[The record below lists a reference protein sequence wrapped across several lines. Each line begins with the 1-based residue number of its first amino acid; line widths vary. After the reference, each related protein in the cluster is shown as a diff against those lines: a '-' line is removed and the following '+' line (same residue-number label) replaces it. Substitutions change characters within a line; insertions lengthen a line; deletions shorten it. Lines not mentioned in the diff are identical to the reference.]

1 MPGQASPRSC
11 RRPTTVSRRELL
23 RNRGLLGLMT
33 RDVVSMTGSQMTWL
47 ALPWFVLTTTGSP
60 ARMAIVLAVESASL
74 AVFGFLSGNVAAR
87 LGLRRTMLIADAVRA
102 PLLVLV
108 PLLHALD
115 ALSFPLLLVLVVAI
129 TAVAVPSFAS
139 KTAMIPELVGEDER
153 VVAEANALVQASN
166 RITLIAGPPLAGV
179 LIAVIG
185 ATNVLLVDAA
195 TFVVAFALV
204 ALLVPTV
211 GHIEQDDESRS
222 LMAGLRFL
230 ARDRLLR
237 PWTIAVVI
245 GDVGWLVLFAAMPV
259 LVLTRFG
266 EQPELLGWIW
276 GGWGLGAVLGSVV
289 AFRIVGGIDRLLFA
303 SVGEVAMIAPLW
315 LLLADVPPAAIVGAM
330 AVSGLANGLVNA
342 PVHTIVLLRTPRALR
357 AKVWSVII
365 VLTSVLGPLALG
377 VAGPVLEAAG
387 FRPVLLAVLIVQS
400 AACVAFAAA
409 GLRERARLGGAP
421 SGLGADQHA

>member
-1 MPGQASPRSC
+1 MR
-11 RRPTTVSRRELL
+11 RRELL
-23 RNRGLLGLMT
+23 RNRGLLGLLA

-102 PLLVLV
+102 PLLALV

-115 ALSFPLLLVLVVAI
+115 ALSFPLLLALVVAI

-204 ALLVPTV
+204 ALLVPAV
-211 GHIEQDDESRS
+211 GRIEQDEESRS
-222 LMAGLRFL
+222 LAAGLRFL

-303 SVGEVAMIAPLW
+303 SVGEVVMIAPLW
-315 LLLADVPPAAIVGAM
+315 LLLADVPPAGLVGAM

-377 VAGPVLEAAG
+377 VTGPALEGAGH
-387 FRPVLLAVLIVQS
+387 RPVLLAVLLVQS
-400 AACVAFAAA
+400 AACLAFAAA
-409 GLRERARLGGAP
+409 GLRERARLGGPA
-421 SGLGADQHA
+421 SSLEVDQHA